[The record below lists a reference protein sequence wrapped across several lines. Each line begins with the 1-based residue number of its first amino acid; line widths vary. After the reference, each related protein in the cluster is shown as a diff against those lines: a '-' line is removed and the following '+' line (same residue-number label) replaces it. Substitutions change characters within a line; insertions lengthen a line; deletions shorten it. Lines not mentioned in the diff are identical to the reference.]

1 MSREKDE
8 KNTLEFKKRIL
19 DAAEKLFADKGFD
32 ATGITEIANTADA
45 TKSLIYYYFKN
56 KEAIL
61 KGIFDRFI
69 QNSLQIAEPI
79 LKEIKSAN
87 QAELLQKLLDITLPS
102 FQTNRNVLKITL
114 VEELKK
120 PAEGPLFE
128 YFKGYI
134 AMSFKYF
141 DKPGRTVQ
149 GNSVTIRRASLA
161 SEGSA
166 LPEFSSFI
174 FFMVFFP
181 ILGYAALGDDWCKQ
195 MKVKSAKFSKTFSRW
210 MTESLDRYI
219 TDMGHRNLKPS
230 AD

>member
-8 KNTLEFKKRIL
+8 KNTQEFRNCIL

-32 ATGITEIANTADA
+32 AAGITEIANTADV

-102 FQTNRNVLKITL
+102 FQTNRNVLKIAL

-134 AMSFKYF
+134 TMSFKYF
-141 DKPGRTVQ
+141 NKSGKAVQ
-149 GNSVTIRRASLA
+149 DNS
-161 SEGSA
+161 
-166 LPEFSSFI
+166 EFSSFI

-181 ILGYAALGDDWCKQ
+181 ILGYAALGEDWCKQ
-195 MKVKSAKFSKTFSRW
+195 MKTKSAKFSKTFSRW

-219 TDMGHRNLKPS
+219 NDMDKQV
-230 AD
+230 